1 VEGVA
6 RVVTLEEI
14 AANDYNLSIPRYV
27 EPKVGQEILTA
38 EEAMQRLQASAV
50 AAFAAEDKL
59 IAILK
64 REGLLA

>member
-1 VEGVA
+1 M
-6 RVVTLEEI
+6 R
-14 AANDYNLSIPRYV
+14 
-27 EPKVGQEILTA
+27 
-38 EEAMQRLQASAV
+38 RLQASAT

>member
-1 VEGVA
+1 MLAFTGLRE
-6 RVVTLEEI
+6 L
-14 AANDYNLSIPRYV
+14 
-27 EPKVGQEILTA
+27 LTV

-50 AAFAAEDKL
+50 AVFAAEDKL